1 MPRLRRLP
9 LAELRVWTLN
19 LSVIPSGCHLPYR
32 GEALAVDFSL
42 ICLPKALLQ
51 GELASG
57 SSTERL
63 YKKML

>member
-1 MPRLRRLP
+1 MPWLCRLP

-19 LSVIPSGCHLPYR
+19 LSVIPSGCHLPYER
-32 GEALAVDFSL
+32 EALAVDFSL
-42 ICLPKALLQ
+42 IRLPKALLQ

>member
-19 LSVIPSGCHLPYR
+19 LSVIPSGCHLPYG

-42 ICLPKALLQ
+42 ICLPKAPLL
-51 GELASG
+51 GELASV